1 MHPFV
6 VEDLASFVV
15 FHYYSWQ
22 VIRDGVLLHAAVHFA
37 RGLHIE
43 EELMDSIVEAV
54 ILASKLHSRQ
64 RKKKSIVPDI
74 PYMGHL
80 MEVAGIVQAN
90 GGDETTVAAALLHD
104 AIEDQG
110 AEARE
115 QIRDTLGQAVLD
127 IVEACT
133 ESETFPKPP
142 WRERKVA
149 YLHLVET
156 ASLPV
161 LLVIVADKLQNSRA
175 LLRRLKL
182 EGAEGW
188 GHPSREEKMCYLFVL
203 VEGLRRRLTH
213 LEQETNS
220 PMLVTLHLLIE
231 EYAEVVAELTRH

>member
-1 MHPFV
+1 
-6 VEDLASFVV
+6 
-15 FHYYSWQ
+15 
-22 VIRDGVLLHAAVHFA
+22 
-37 RGLHIE
+37 
-43 EELMDSIVEAV
+43 MDTLVEAV
-54 ILASKLHSRQ
+54 KLASKLHSRQ
-64 RKKKSIVPDI
+64 RKKKSIVPNI

-115 QIRDTLGQAVLD
+115 QIRDTLGQEVLD

-142 WRERKVA
+142 WSERKAA
-149 YLHLVET
+149 YLNLVAT
-156 ASLPV
+156 ASLPA

-188 GHPSREEKMCYLFVL
+188 EQPGREEKVGYLDSL
-203 VEGLRRRLTH
+203 VEALRRRLTQ
-213 LEQETNS
+213 LDQETNS
-220 PMLVTLHLLIE
+220 PMLVSLHLLIE

>member
-1 MHPFV
+1 
-6 VEDLASFVV
+6 
-15 FHYYSWQ
+15 
-22 VIRDGVLLHAAVHFA
+22 
-37 RGLHIE
+37 
-43 EELMDSIVEAV
+43 MDTLVEAV
-54 ILASKLHSRQ
+54 KLASKLHSRQ

-115 QIRDTLGQAVLD
+115 QIRDTLGQEVLD

-142 WRERKVA
+142 WRERKEA
-149 YLHLVET
+149 YLNLVAT
-156 ASLPV
+156 ASLPA

-188 GHPSREEKMCYLFVL
+188 GNPSREEKVWYLHSL
-203 VEGLRRRLTH
+203 VQALRRRLRQ
-213 LEQETNS
+213 LEQETNA
-220 PMLVTLHLLIE
+220 PMLISLHLLIE
-231 EYAEVVAELTRH
+231 EYSEVVAELTGR

>member
-1 MHPFV
+1 
-6 VEDLASFVV
+6 
-15 FHYYSWQ
+15 
-22 VIRDGVLLHAAVHFA
+22 
-37 RGLHIE
+37 
-43 EELMDSIVEAV
+43 MDTLVEAV
-54 ILASKLHSRQ
+54 KLASKLHSRQ
-64 RKKKSIVPDI
+64 RKKKSIVPNI

-90 GGDETTVAAALLHD
+90 GGDEITVAAALLHD

-115 QIRDTLGQAVLD
+115 QIRDKLGQEVLD

-133 ESETFPKPP
+133 ESDIFPRPP
-142 WRERKVA
+142 WSERKATYLNLVA
-149 YLHLVET
+149 M

-188 GHPSREEKMCYLFVL
+188 GHPSREEKVWYLHSL
-203 VEGLRRRLTH
+203 VEALRHRLTQ
-213 LEQETNS
+213 LDQETNS
-220 PMLVTLHLLIE
+220 PMLVSLHLLIE

>member
-1 MHPFV
+1 
-6 VEDLASFVV
+6 
-15 FHYYSWQ
+15 
-22 VIRDGVLLHAAVHFA
+22 
-37 RGLHIE
+37 
-43 EELMDSIVEAV
+43 MDTLVEAV
-54 ILASKLHSRQ
+54 KLASKLHSRQ

-115 QIRDTLGQAVLD
+115 QIRDKLGQEVLD

-142 WRERKVA
+142 WRERKEA
-149 YLHLVET
+149 YLNLVAT
-156 ASLPV
+156 ASLPA

-188 GHPSREEKMCYLFVL
+188 GNPSREEKVWYLHSL
-203 VEGLRRRLTH
+203 VEALCRRLTQ
-213 LEQETNS
+213 LDQQTNS
-220 PMLVTLHLLIE
+220 PMLVSLHLLIE
-231 EYAEVVAELTRH
+231 EYAEVVAELTHH

>member
-1 MHPFV
+1 MDTIV
-6 VEDLASFVV
+6 K
-15 FHYYSWQ
+15 
-22 VIRDGVLLHAAVHFA
+22 AVT
-37 RGLHIE
+37 
-43 EELMDSIVEAV
+43 
-54 ILASKLHSRQ
+54 LASKLHSHQ

-90 GGDETTVAAALLHD
+90 GGDEITVAAALLHD

-115 QIRDTLGQAVLD
+115 QIRVTLGQEVLD

-142 WRERKVA
+142 WRERKAA
-149 YLHLVET
+149 YLNLVET
-156 ASLPV
+156 ASVPV

-188 GHPSREEKMCYLFVL
+188 GHPSREEKVEYLDSL
-203 VEGLRRRLTH
+203 VEALRRRLRQ
-213 LEQETNS
+213 LDQETTS
-220 PMLVTLHLLIE
+220 PILISLHLLIE
-231 EYAEVVAELTRH
+231 EYAEVVAELTHH

>member
-1 MHPFV
+1 M
-6 VEDLASFVV
+6 
-15 FHYYSWQ
+15 
-22 VIRDGVLLHAAVHFA
+22 
-37 RGLHIE
+37 
-43 EELMDSIVEAV
+43 MDTLVEAV
-54 ILASKLHSRQ
+54 KLASKLHSRQ
-64 RKKKSIVPDI
+64 RKKKSIVPNI

-90 GGDETTVAAALLHD
+90 GGDEITIAAALLHD

-115 QIRDTLGQAVLD
+115 QIRDTLGQEVLD

-142 WRERKVA
+142 WSERKAA
-149 YLHLVET
+149 YLSLIDA
-156 ASLPV
+156 ASLQV

-188 GHPSREEKMCYLFVL
+188 GHPSREEKVEYLNSL
-203 VEGLRRRLTH
+203 VKALRHRLTQ
-213 LEQETNS
+213 LDQETNS
-220 PMLVTLHLLIE
+220 PLLVSLHLLIE

>member
-1 MHPFV
+1 
-6 VEDLASFVV
+6 
-15 FHYYSWQ
+15 
-22 VIRDGVLLHAAVHFA
+22 
-37 RGLHIE
+37 
-43 EELMDSIVEAV
+43 MDTLVEAV
-54 ILASKLHSRQ
+54 KLASKLHSRQ

-115 QIRDTLGQAVLD
+115 QIRDKLGQEVLD

-142 WRERKVA
+142 WRERKEVYLNLVA
-149 YLHLVET
+149 T

-161 LLVIVADKLQNSRA
+161 LLVIIADKLQNSRA

-188 GHPSREEKMCYLFVL
+188 GNPSREEKVWYLHSL
-203 VEGLRRRLTH
+203 VEALRRRLTQ
-213 LEQETNS
+213 LDQQTNS
-220 PMLVTLHLLIE
+220 PMLVSLHLLIE
-231 EYAEVVAELTRH
+231 EYAEVVAELTHH

>member
-1 MHPFV
+1 
-6 VEDLASFVV
+6 
-15 FHYYSWQ
+15 
-22 VIRDGVLLHAAVHFA
+22 LLH
-37 RGLHIE
+37 RIE
-43 EELMDSIVEAV
+43 EETMDTLVEAV
-54 ILASKLHSRQ
+54 KLASKLHSRQ
-64 RKKKSIVPDI
+64 RKKKSIVPNI

-90 GGDETTVAAALLHD
+90 GGDEITVAAALLHD

-115 QIRDTLGQAVLD
+115 QIRDKLGQEVLD

-133 ESETFPKPP
+133 ESEIFPRPP
-142 WRERKVA
+142 WSERKA
-149 YLHLVET
+149 TYLNLVET

-188 GHPSREEKMCYLFVL
+188 GHPSREEKMRYLDSL
-203 VEGLRRRLTH
+203 VEALRRRLTQ
-213 LEQETNS
+213 LDQETNS
-220 PMLVTLHLLIE
+220 PMLVSLHLLIE
-231 EYAEVVAELTRH
+231 EYAEVVAELARH

>member
-1 MHPFV
+1 
-6 VEDLASFVV
+6 
-15 FHYYSWQ
+15 
-22 VIRDGVLLHAAVHFA
+22 
-37 RGLHIE
+37 
-43 EELMDSIVEAV
+43 MDTIVEAV
-54 ILASKLHSRQ
+54 TLASKLHSRQ

-80 MEVAGIVQAN
+80 MEVAGIVQSN
-90 GGDETTVAAALLHD
+90 GGDATTVAAALLHD

-115 QIRDTLGQAVLD
+115 QIRDQLGQAVLD

-133 ESETFPKPP
+133 ESEVFPRPP
-142 WRERKVA
+142 WKERKQT

-156 ASLPV
+156 ASVPV

-188 GHPSREEKMCYLFVL
+188 GQPNREEKLWYLHAL
-203 VEGLRRRLTH
+203 VEALRCRLTQ
-213 LEQETNS
+213 LQRETDS
-220 PMLVTLHLLIE
+220 STLVSLRLLIE
-231 EYAEVVAELTRH
+231 EYAGVVAALANL

>member
-1 MHPFV
+1 
-6 VEDLASFVV
+6 
-15 FHYYSWQ
+15 
-22 VIRDGVLLHAAVHFA
+22 
-37 RGLHIE
+37 
-43 EELMDSIVEAV
+43 MDTIVEAV
-54 ILASKLHSRQ
+54 KLASKLHSRQ
-64 RKKKSIVPDI
+64 RKKKSIVPNI

-90 GGDETTVAAALLHD
+90 GGDKTTVAAALLHD

-115 QIRDTLGQAVLD
+115 KIRDKLGQEVLD

-142 WRERKVA
+142 WRERKA
-149 YLHLVET
+149 TYLNLVGT
-156 ASLPV
+156 ASLQV

-188 GHPSREEKMCYLFVL
+188 GHPGREEKVWYLHSL
-203 VEGLRRRLTH
+203 VEALRRRLTQ

-220 PMLVTLHLLIE
+220 PMLVSLHLLIE

>member
-1 MHPFV
+1 
-6 VEDLASFVV
+6 
-15 FHYYSWQ
+15 
-22 VIRDGVLLHAAVHFA
+22 
-37 RGLHIE
+37 
-43 EELMDSIVEAV
+43 MDALVEAV
-54 ILASKLHSRQ
+54 KLASKCHSRE
-64 RKKKSIVPDI
+64 RKKKSIVTNI

-115 QIRDTLGQAVLD
+115 QIRDTLGQEVLD

-142 WRERKVA
+142 WSERKAA
-149 YLHLVET
+149 YLNLVAT
-156 ASLPV
+156 ASLPA

-188 GHPSREEKMCYLFVL
+188 GHPSREEKVWYLHSL
-203 VEGLRRRLTH
+203 VEALRRRLTQ
-213 LEQETNS
+213 LDQQPNS
-220 PMLVTLHLLIE
+220 PILVRLHLLIE
-231 EYAEVVAELTRH
+231 EYAELVPNLTPHYMRPSAIG